1 MFHQL
6 KQLTKRDKN
15 MTKKQA
21 IKKID
26 QTLNKHMKE
35 LVKDLNKILTD
46 AKVWYSQDDYIK
58 KYDDMH
64 KPKDRNADQLAIDF
78 ATSVINGLGEA
89 TMFAE
94 NWLWTKEEIEA

>member
-1 MFHQL
+1 
-6 KQLTKRDKN
+6 

-26 QTLNKHMKE
+26 QVLNKHMKE
-35 LVKDLNKILTD
+35 LVKELNTVLTD
-46 AKVWYSQDDYIK
+46 AKVWYCQDDYIK

-78 ATSVINGLGEA
+78 ATSAINGLRDSI
-89 TMFAE
+89 MFNE
-94 NWLWTKEEIEA
+94 NWLWTQDEIKA

>member
-1 MFHQL
+1 
-6 KQLTKRDKN
+6 

-26 QTLNKHMKE
+26 QVLNKHMKE
-35 LVKDLNKILTD
+35 LVTELNTVLTD
-46 AKVWYSQDDYIK
+46 AKVWYCQDDYIK

-78 ATSVINGLGEA
+78 ATSAINGLRDA
-89 TMFAE
+89 IMFNE
-94 NWLWTKEEIEA
+94 NWLWTQDEIKA

>member
-1 MFHQL
+1 
-6 KQLTKRDKN
+6 

-26 QTLNKHMKE
+26 STLNKHMKE
-35 LVKDLNKILTD
+35 LVKNLNKILTD
-46 AKVWYSQDDYIK
+46 AKVWYCQDDYIK

-78 ATSVINGLGEA
+78 ATSAINGLGDSLVFDEK
-89 TMFAE
+89 
-94 NWLWTKEEIEA
+94 WLWTQEEIKA